1 MGLDM
6 YINDEYGN
14 EVAYWRKFNALHHWF
29 VKNCQ
34 NGVDNCEPSRILTTE
49 DIEHL
54 IYIMKAIK
62 EAPLTSRVLLPTSD
76 GFFFGSTAYDEYFMQ
91 DVEAAITT
99 FENLLEDVKAGAKL
113 TYLSSW

>member
-6 YINDEYGN
+6 FINDEYGN
-14 EVAYWRKFNALHHWF
+14 EVAYWRKFNALHAWF

-34 NGVDNCEPSRILTTE
+34 DGIDNCEPSRILTAE
-49 DIEHL
+49 DFENL

-62 EAPLTSRVLLPTSD
+62 QAPLTSRVLLPTSD
-76 GFFFGSTAYDEYFMQ
+76 GFFFGSTEYDAYFMQ
-91 DVEAAITT
+91 DVESAIPKL
-99 FENLLEDVKAGAKL
+99 EELLEEVKDGAKL